1 MANVVVLG
9 LSGQDKLW
17 VADLEAGTILPMDE
31 ESGVISASELKKSSQ
46 PMGHGV
52 DFAVSLSCVDDSAGG
67 LFERSDSVTEAAGG
81 LFERSDGVTEAAGGL
96 FERSDGVTE
105 AAGGL
110 FERSES
116 ITDTAGGL
124 FERSERAPHT
134 AGGLYEN

>member
-31 ESGVISASELKKSSQ
+31 ESGVISASELRKSSQ

-52 DFAVSLSCVDDSAGG
+52 DFAVSLSSADDSAGG
-67 LFERSDSVTEAAGG
+67 LYERSENVIEAAGGLYERSESVSEAAGGLYERSPSVTEAAGG
-81 LFERSDGVTEAAGGL
+81 LYERSPSVTNA
-96 FERSDGVTE
+96 
-105 AAGGL
+105 
-110 FERSES
+110 
-116 ITDTAGGL
+116 
-124 FERSERAPHT
+124 

>member
-1 MANVVVLG
+1 MANVIVLG

-31 ESGVISASELKKSSQ
+31 ESGVISAAELRKNSQ

-52 DFAVSLSCVDDSAGG
+52 DFAVSLSSADDSASG
-67 LFERSDSVTEAAGG
+67 LFERSEN
-81 LFERSDGVTEAAGGL
+81 
-96 FERSDGVTE
+96 VTE

-116 ITDTAGGL
+116 ITNAAGGL
-124 FERSERAPHT
+124 FERSEGVTEAASGLFERSESITNA
-134 AGGLYEN
+134 AGGLFERSESMANTPGGLCEN